1 MTFPIWFALPP
12 EVHSTL
18 LSTGP
23 GPSALWSAAAAWRA
37 LATQYTDISDEL
49 TQLLAAV
56 RAGSWDGPTAE
67 RFVAAHQ
74 PFLDWLAQ
82 AAAVANAA
90 ATAHESAAA
99 GYTSAL
105 AAMPTLAELATNH
118 AVHGALV
125 ATNFFGINTIPIAFN
140 ESDYMRMWVQA
151 AITMTGYQA
160 VSQHSVTATPRTS
173 PAPQIMTAD
182 AAPAATS
189 SMPDPVKI
197 ILQALQGFLNFLRN
211 LAAETLSGPL
221 EKFVVHVLDSF
232 ISFASGSV
240 FKFVAYAVLDPM
252 IYFGPFTPAISPLGL
267 PAVTVGL
274 AGLAGISTPPQ
285 TAPPLPD
292 VAQSA
297 PPNHQISPA
306 TTGVAVAGVSSGA
319 TVAGSTP
326 TAHAAAAPSGPS
338 SAGPVAAQSFYAVLG
353 PDGGGHTPTT
363 NGKALAG
370 ATADAVAPAA
380 RLPGDQARA
389 ASRRARTAQNAYAS
403 TAMNSLTPTDTRP
416 QWTHQQRSQAP
427 SANTARMRLNFP
439 EKSPKQLLDNRIGS
453 PRAGKPDSPKPQ
465 RYPCCHAPG
474 PTPTP
479 ARH

>member
-1 MTFPIWFALPP
+1 
-12 EVHSTL
+12 
-18 LSTGP
+18 
-23 GPSALWSAAAAWRA
+23 
-37 LATQYTDISDEL
+37 
-49 TQLLAAV
+49 
-56 RAGSWDGPTAE
+56 
-67 RFVAAHQ
+67 
-74 PFLDWLAQ
+74 
-82 AAAVANAA
+82 
-90 ATAHESAAA
+90 
-99 GYTSAL
+99 
-105 AAMPTLAELATNH
+105 
-118 AVHGALV
+118 
-125 ATNFFGINTIPIAFN
+125 
-140 ESDYMRMWVQA
+140 
-151 AITMTGYQA
+151 
-160 VSQHSVTATPRTS
+160 
-173 PAPQIMTAD
+173 
-182 AAPAATS
+182 
-189 SMPDPVKI
+189 MPDPVKI

-353 PDGGGHTPTT
+353 PT
-363 NGKALAG
+363 AA
-370 ATADAVAPAA
+370 ATLRRQTAK
-380 RLPGDQARA
+380 RLPVPPPTPWHRPPDCPATRPEPPPAEPGRHK
-389 ASRRARTAQNAYAS
+389 NAYAS

-416 QWTHQQRSQAP
+416 RWTHQQRSQAP

-439 EKSPKQLLDNRIGS
+439 EKSPEQLLDNRIGS

>member
-1 MTFPIWFALPP
+1 MTFPIWFTLPP

-56 RAGSWDGPTAE
+56 RAGSWDGSTAE

-140 ESDYMRMWVQA
+140 ESDYLRMWVQA

-173 PAPQIMTAD
+173 PPPRIMTAD

-267 PAVTVGL
+267 PTVTVGL

-285 TAPPLPD
+285 TAPPLPG
-292 VAQSA
+292 VAQSG
-297 PPNHQISPA
+297 PPNHRISPA
-306 TTGVAVAGVSSGA
+306 ITGVAVAGVSSGA
-319 TVAGSTP
+319 TVAGATP

-353 PDGGGHTPTT
+353 PDGGGRTPTT

-389 ASRRARTAQNAYAS
+389 SSRRARTAQKRLRQYRYEFLDADGY
-403 TAMNSLTPTDTRP
+403 PTTVDPPATE
-416 QWTHQQRSQAP
+416 P
-427 SANTARMRLNFP
+427 SAVSEHGANASEFSREISKTIAGQPDRLTAGRETRFAETTTLPML
-439 EKSPKQLLDNRIGS
+439 
-453 PRAGKPDSPKPQ
+453 PRTWTDAD
-465 RYPCCHAPG
+465 PC
-474 PTPTP
+474 
-479 ARH
+479 

>member
-49 TQLLAAV
+49 TQLLATV

-326 TAHAAAAPSGPS
+326 TAHAAAAPSGNLLRWTRCRPELLRRPRPRRRRPHSDDKRQSACRCHRRRRGTGRQTARRPGPS
-338 SAGPVAAQSFYAVLG
+338 RLPQS
-353 PDGGGHTPTT
+353 PDGTKRLRQYRYEFLDADGYPTT
-363 NGKALAG
+363 V
-370 ATADAVAPAA
+370 DPPAA
-380 RLPGDQARA
+380 E
-389 ASRRARTAQNAYAS
+389 
-403 TAMNSLTPTDTRP
+403 
-416 QWTHQQRSQAP
+416 P
-427 SANTARMRLNFP
+427 SAVSEHGANASEFSREISKTIAGQPDRLTAGRETRFAETTTLPML
-439 EKSPKQLLDNRIGS
+439 
-453 PRAGKPDSPKPQ
+453 PRTWTDAD
-465 RYPCCHAPG
+465 PC
-474 PTPTP
+474 
-479 ARH
+479 